1 MTFSSLGARCQA
13 RATTDPRVVRFGL
26 TRIYFC
32 VFLLCAR
39 PRASKFRVRLYRV
52 EFSYRLGREPT
63 PILRVLFV
71 PFLQFGNLFVPFLQ
85 FGNLLAKQADCSLN
99 LRLRHGNL
107 LGA

>member
-39 PRASKFRVRLYRV
+39 SRASKFRVRLYRV

-71 PFLQFGNLFVPFLQ
+71 PFLQFGNL
-85 FGNLLAKQADCSLN
+85 LAKQADCSLN
-99 LRLRHGNL
+99 LRLRHGSL